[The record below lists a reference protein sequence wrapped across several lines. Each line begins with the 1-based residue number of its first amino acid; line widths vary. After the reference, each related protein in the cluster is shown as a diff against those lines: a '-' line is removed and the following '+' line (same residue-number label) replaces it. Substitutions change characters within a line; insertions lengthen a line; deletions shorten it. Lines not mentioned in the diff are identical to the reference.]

1 MLLKS
6 PIYYNHNVTVDSAC
20 DFYKGW
26 FRKGVK
32 YLNDFVKEN
41 GEFYTWEEFSETKN
55 IQTNYLQYYGTL
67 NILKEYIK
75 RWI

>member
-6 PIYYNHNVTVDSAC
+6 PIYYNYNVTVDCAC
-20 DFYKGW
+20 DFYKGV

-41 GEFYTWEEFSETKN
+41 GEFYTWEEFSATKN

-67 NILKEYIK
+67 NVLKEYIK
-75 RWI
+75 R